1 MLGSFPDSSRIAPRP
16 HPGSGGC
23 DPQIHIRDNV
33 VTPKEHHEP
42 DTSVRRAGAL
52 TSAGTP
58 KKAALASFLGSAV
71 EYYDF
76 FIFGSAAAL
85 IFPKVFFPD
94 ADTNA
99 AIMSFATFGFAYVA
113 RPVGAIILG
122 HFGDRWAAGRS

>member
-1 MLGSFPDSSRIAPRP
+1 MSHTIPSTT
-16 HPGSGGC
+16 PG
-23 DPQIHIRDNV
+23 
-33 VTPKEHHEP
+33 TA
-42 DTSVRRAGAL
+42 T
-52 TSAGTP
+52 AGTP

-85 IFPKVFFPD
+85 IFPHVFFPSAD
-94 ADTNA
+94 ANA

-122 HFGDRWAAGRS
+122 HFGDRIGRHEADIVAMHRILRAGIAQPHP

>member
-1 MLGSFPDSSRIAPRP
+1 MSQTLPSTTPGTDAP
-16 HPGSGGC
+16 
-23 DPQIHIRDNV
+23 
-33 VTPKEHHEP
+33 
-42 DTSVRRAGAL
+42 
-52 TSAGTP
+52 AGTP

-94 ADTNA
+94 ADANA

-113 RPVGAIILG
+113 RPV
-122 HFGDRWAAGRS
+122 